1 MCTWIF
7 RILPK
12 LGRRTSRSVSV
23 CRPTLEQLEDRC
35 VPSASMMQPMGMGM
49 PPMNMPSMGMPTMN
63 MPSMGMPTMNMSS
76 MGANMMGTNTM
87 NHGLSPNTVAALNQ
101 LFMDFNQTLRQVLSS
116 QSLPQFFA
124 NEMSMRDVLARDI
137 ANLKS
142 SLSGM

>member
-1 MCTWIF
+1 MRTWIF
-7 RILPK
+7 RVLPK
-12 LGRRTSRSVSV
+12 LGRQTSRSASV

-49 PPMNMPSMGMPTMN
+49 PPMNMPSMGMPSMN
-63 MPSMGMPTMNMSS
+63 MPSMGMPSMNMSS
-76 MGANMMGTNTM
+76 MGANTM

-124 NEMSMRDVLARDI
+124 NEMHMRQVLAADLT
-137 ANLKS
+137 NLKA
-142 SLSGM
+142 SLNGM

>member
-1 MCTWIF
+1 MRTWIF
-7 RILPK
+7 RVLPK
-12 LGRRTSRSVSV
+12 LGRRTSRSASV

-49 PPMNMPSMGMPTMN
+49 PPMNMPSMGMPSMN
-63 MPSMGMPTMNMSS
+63 MSSMGMPSMNMSS
-76 MGANMMGTNTM
+76 MGANTM

-124 NEMSMRDVLARDI
+124 NEMHMRQVLAADLT
-137 ANLKS
+137 NLKA
-142 SLSGM
+142 SLNSM